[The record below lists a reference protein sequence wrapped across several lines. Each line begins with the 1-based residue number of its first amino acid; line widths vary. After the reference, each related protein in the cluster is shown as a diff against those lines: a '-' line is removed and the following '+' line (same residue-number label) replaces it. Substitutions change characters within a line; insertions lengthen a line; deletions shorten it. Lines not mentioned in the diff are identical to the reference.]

1 MKHLREPVQFGKDA
15 AQETPETVIVRAL
28 GRRSIVLVGIMGCGK
43 STVGRRLAQRLHLDF
58 VDADTEIERA
68 ANMTVAEIFAEHGEP
83 YFRSGEE
90 RVIARLLKSGPQVL
104 ATGGG
109 AFMSE
114 ATRKAIAS
122 LGLSLWLQADLE
134 TVMSRVRRKSN
145 RPLLQTADP
154 EGTMRALM
162 DKRHPIYAL
171 ADMTVQSRDVPH
183 DTVVEDMLDTLLH
196 FLPGHPDPDV

>member
-1 MKHLREPVQFGKDA
+1 MKHLREPVQSGKDA
-15 AQETPETVIVRAL
+15 AQETPETAIVRAL

-122 LGLSLWLQADLE
+122 RGLSLWLQADLE

-183 DTVVEDMLDTLLH
+183 DTVVEDILDTLLH
-196 FLPGHPDPDV
+196 FLPGHPDPYA